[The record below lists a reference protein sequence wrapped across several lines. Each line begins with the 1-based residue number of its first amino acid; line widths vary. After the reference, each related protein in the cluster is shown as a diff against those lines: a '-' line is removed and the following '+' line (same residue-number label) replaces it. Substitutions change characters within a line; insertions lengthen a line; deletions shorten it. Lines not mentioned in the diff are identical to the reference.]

1 MTIETP
7 TGDSFVDQVS
17 FTIDDLRNLLRDAVG
32 VEDGVDL
39 DGRIEDVPFGDLGY
53 DSLALIEMASH
64 LKRTS
69 GIVIPDDAAAELSS
83 PRAAVE
89 IINAHLADRDRS
101 E

>member
-7 TGDSFVDQVS
+7 TGDAFVGENS
-17 FTIDDLRNLLRDAVG
+17 FTIDDLRELIRSAVG
-32 VEDGVDL
+32 IDDGVDL
-39 DGRIEDVPFGDLGY
+39 DGEIEDVPFADLGY

-69 GIVIPDDAAAELSS
+69 GITIPDDAAAGLSS
-83 PRAAVE
+83 PRAAVD
-89 IINAHLADRDRS
+89 IINAHLADRDRT